1 MKFHLTKEK
10 CVVAEGAKAFEL
22 ATTDVCFGY
31 LAGAARI
38 FSLKTLAVRLG
49 YRGRGGGG
57 EMIGER
63 NEPSVASKSIHSD
76 VGLTLGNC
84 SL

>member
-57 EMIGER
+57 R
-63 NEPSVASKSIHSD
+63 NDWRAKRAECGQQID
-76 VGLTLGNC
+76 